1 MPDFD
6 LLIQSFDKAM
16 TSKTAPHK
24 ENNEEHEVRNKKEK
38 FLVLHNDDYHTF
50 DYVID
55 ALITVCEHDMIQ
67 AEQCTLLVHYKGKC
81 DVKKGSFSY
90 LRPMK
95 NALIQRELKATID

>member
-1 MPDFD
+1 
-6 LLIQSFDKAM
+6 M
-16 TSKTAPHK
+16 TSKEHPQK
-24 ENNEEHEVRNKKEK
+24 ELHEDKEDKTSLDK

-50 DYVID
+50 DYVIN
-55 ALITVCEHDMIQ
+55 ALIEICNHDLTQ

-95 NALIQRELKATID
+95 NALVQKDLKATID